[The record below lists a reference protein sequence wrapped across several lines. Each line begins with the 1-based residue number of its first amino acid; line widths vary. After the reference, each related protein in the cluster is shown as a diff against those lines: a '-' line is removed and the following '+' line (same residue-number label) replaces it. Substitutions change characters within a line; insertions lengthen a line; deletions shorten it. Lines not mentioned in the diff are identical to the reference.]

1 MHLPVSASDPSLL
14 HYAQSSITLCRSA
27 PSPFTSPDGDHL
39 VGWANSS
46 LRFMHQLPRLPPG
59 AQAAKGVVLQV
70 GRGQGASM
78 PWPCCM
84 RGC

>member
-1 MHLPVSASDPSLL
+1 MQTPTCHVYRNIVASISSSPV
-14 HYAQSSITLCRSA
+14 A
-27 PSPFTSPDGDHL
+27 PVPPDGDHL

-70 GRGQGASM
+70 GRGR
-78 PWPCCM
+78 
-84 RGC
+84 RGETAAAVLHA